1 MANRIKGITIEIG
14 GDSTKLTDALKR
26 VDDSLKD
33 TQAQLK
39 DVNRLLKLDPSNVEL
54 LRQKQEL
61 LGKATE
67 DTRARQKALKE
78 ALEELKKAGDT
89 EENRKQQDLLQRE
102 LIETTAKLGD
112 LENEYK
118 KCSPT
123 LQSISAKTGQLA
135 EQTKGLS
142 TAAGIAAGGMVAMA
156 VKAGQAA
163 DDLLTMSRSTGLSVE
178 ELQKMQYAA
187 DRVDVSYD
195 TMTSSIVK
203 LTKQIGKGNEAFE
216 KLGIELKDQNGE
228 TKSATDIW
236 YEAIEALAG
245 IENEADRDVIA
256 MELFG
261 KSSNELKG
269 IIDDGGK
276 ALRDL
281 GAEAENAGLIMSGD
295 AVKGAGQFN
304 DALDELKAKAAAA
317 FTEAGATLAETLVPA
332 LEKLIEVVSK
342 VLTWFANLDG
352 DTQTLILTILA
363 LVAAIS
369 PVLGLISTLT
379 ALAAG
384 LNVAMLPMIGTIG
397 LIVAAIGALVYAGV
411 YLYNHW
417 EEIKEKAAAL
427 WAAVKETFEDMKKGI
442 IERWES
448 IKTKAA
454 EIWETVKQKI
464 TEPIE
469 KAKEKVRD
477 IIEKIKG
484 FFRFDWELPH
494 IKLPHI
500 ALTPPGWKIG
510 DLLKGSVPKIG
521 IEWYAKA
528 MDKGMIL
535 DGATVFGEQ
544 NGKLLAGGEAGRE
557 VVIGENALMRMIR
570 EAAGGTGNIEVNVT
584 VNGNV
589 DDYDEMAEAI
599 GQKLQQ
605 QMARAGRAFGV

>member
-1 MANRIKGITIEIG
+1 MANRIKGITIEIA
-14 GDSTKLTDALKR
+14 GDSTKLTDSLRQVDKALA
-26 VDDSLKD
+26 D
-33 TQAQLK
+33 TQSQLK
-39 DVNRLLKLDPSNVEL
+39 DVNKLLKLDPSNVEL

-61 LGKATE
+61 LGRAVK
-67 DTRARQKALKE
+67 DTKTRQD
-78 ALEELKKAGDT
+78 ELKKALEATKNAGDT
-89 EENRKQQDLLQRE
+89 EENRRQQDLLQRE
-102 LIETTAKLGD
+102 LIETTAKLKD
-112 LENEYK
+112 LETQYRK
-118 KCSPT
+118 SSPT

-142 TAAGIAAGGMVAMA
+142 TAAGVAAAGMVGMA
-156 VKAGQAA
+156 VAAGKAA
-163 DDLLTMSRSTGLSVE
+163 DDLLTDANVTGFSVE
-178 ELQKMQYAA
+178 ELQKLKYAA
-187 DRVDVSYD
+187 DRVDVSYESMTGSITKVTKAMSAD
-195 TMTSSIVK
+195 SKVFKNLNVSIQNQDGTMRSAVDVWYDAIAALGQV
-203 LTKQIGKGNEAFE
+203 QNETE
-216 KLGIELKDQNGE
+216 RD
-228 TKSATDIW
+228 
-236 YEAIEALAG
+236 ALS
-245 IENEADRDVIA
+245 

-261 KSSNELKG
+261 KSAMEMAG
-269 IIDDGGK
+269 IVDDGGEK
-276 ALRDL
+276 LRQL
-281 GAEAENAGLIMSGD
+281 GEEAESAGLIMGED
-295 AVKGAGQFN
+295 AVKGAGAFN

-332 LEKLIEVVSK
+332 LEKLIEVVSS

-454 EIWETVKQKI
+454 EIWQNIKDGI
-464 TEPIE
+464 TKPIE
-469 KAKEKVRD
+469 AAKEKVKD
-477 IIEKIKG
+477 IIEKIKS

-535 DGATVFGEQ
+535 DGATVFGEA

-557 VVIGENALMRMIR
+557 VVVGENALMRMIR